1 MAFLRVSDK
10 VKLGQ
15 AKRVPIWKKIV
26 TASFFFFLIKGL
38 VWLAIAGYA
47 ALKLL

>member
-10 VKLGQ
+10 VKLEQ
-15 AKRVPIWKKIV
+15 TKQTPIWKKIATV
-26 TASFFFFLIKGL
+26 SFFFFLIKGL